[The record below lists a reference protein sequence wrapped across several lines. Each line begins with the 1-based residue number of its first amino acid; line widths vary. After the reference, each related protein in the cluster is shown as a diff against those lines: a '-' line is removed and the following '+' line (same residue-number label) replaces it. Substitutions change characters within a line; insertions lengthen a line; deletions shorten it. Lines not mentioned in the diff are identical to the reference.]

1 MNKSFLRGL
10 FVALMFVTVL
20 SVAGCSDDK
29 NTGPQ
34 EKNVIEGT
42 ITFTYNGQ
50 PLTNAAQW
58 PNTMDTSA
66 AFPGRI
72 KIAFVP
78 LDPATL
84 QPRVGPVSGIPGLGN
99 APGIEFSALQN
110 GVYTFTSEIGR
121 DGNGAVIASLP
132 KDIYGV
138 YPTYVNPF
146 YTGQASQQFLTGGK
160 VADLRNSTRA
170 TVSDQ
175 VEVKVAEALMQSGRA
190 GTATLSGTVTSTTGT
205 TNWPDA
211 PVGPPQ
217 SWANGTEF
225 LAIMGEREGAPPG
238 PPAIFIILGKPASGN
253 SVTYARNLPLG
264 TYRNVKIYRFRVN
277 TNVPGGFEILATLA
291 EFRHPVTQ
299 QNSMTMD
306 NTNRQGVWNAT
317 IAP

>member
-1 MNKSFLRGL
+1 MNKSHLRGL
-10 FVALMFVTVL
+10 FFALAFVSAL
-20 SVAGCSDDK
+20 SIAGCSEDS

-34 EKNVIEGT
+34 ERVVIEGSV
-42 ITFTYNGQ
+42 TFTYNGQ
-50 PLTNAAQW
+50 PVTDAANW

-66 AFPGRI
+66 AFPGRM

-78 LDPATL
+78 LDPATR
-84 QPRVGPVSGIPGLGN
+84 QPRQGPVSGIPGLGN
-99 APGIEFSALQN
+99 TPGISFSELQN
-110 GVYTFTSEIGR
+110 GRYTFTSEIGR
-121 DGNGAVIASLP
+121 DGNGTVIASLP

-146 YTGQASQQFLTGGK
+146 YTGQASQQFLTAGV
-160 VADLRNSTRA
+160 VADLRNQTRA
-170 TVSDQ
+170 TVQDQ
-175 VEVKVAEALMQSGRA
+175 VEIKVAEALMQSGRA

-205 TNWPDA
+205 ANWPNA

-217 SWANGTEF
+217 AWANGSEF
-225 LAIMGEREGAPPG
+225 LAIMGERQGAPPG
-238 PPAIFIILGKPASGN
+238 PPAIFIILDKPASGN

-264 TYRNVKIYRFRVN
+264 TYQNVKIYRFRVN
-277 TNVPGGFEILATLA
+277 SAVPGGFETVSVLA